1 MKTPKS
7 FMQWKQDD
15 PTATFTPAI
24 LNPDDHFEDGE
35 WDEAMTYAQRL
46 AWFES
51 RKNFAAELVQDGIL
65 NVTQAENYL
74 RKKVL
79 LNREPK

>member
-15 PTATFTPAI
+15 PTASWVPA
-24 LNPDDHFEDGE
+24 LFDTKYYDFKEQQKEQTD
-35 WDEAMTYAQRL
+35 AQRL
-46 AWFES
+46 AWYES

-79 LNREPK
+79 LNRG